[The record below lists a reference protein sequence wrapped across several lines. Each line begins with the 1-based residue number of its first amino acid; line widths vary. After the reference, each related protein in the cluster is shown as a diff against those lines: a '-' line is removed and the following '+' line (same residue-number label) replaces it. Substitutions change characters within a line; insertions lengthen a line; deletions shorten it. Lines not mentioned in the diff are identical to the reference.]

1 MLRPCVAWDH
11 PPVGE
16 YGNAIANGPAGQ
28 VAGSGGGHPLAAVG
42 DPFANVGH
50 FVNDSVAWV
59 SSLPP
64 AELVV
69 LIVAVLVGLV
79 LVRKVLF

>member
-1 MLRPCVAWDH
+1 M
-11 PPVGE
+11 GE

-28 VAGSGGGHPLAAVG
+28 VAGTGGGHPLGVAG
-42 DPFANVGH
+42 DPFANIGH

-69 LIVAVLVGLV
+69 LVVAVLLGMV